1 MFFLLLLGLASQIG
15 LVLTTYLWVLLLR
28 HHFFQRFCS
37 SFWFFFFCCLSSF
50 FLQCHIL
57 KFVEVS
63 SGQCSG
69 SLFCKGSF
77 QNLSFLWTIFF
88 QVVFIYF
95 FISFLPAFPIKSF
108 SQILPFF
115 FKRNFFSSLL
125 VRTFFPK
132 SIPLFQRL
140 PFWFWKLLPKF
151 WAEILLHNMFS
162 QKKSD
167 QNLAEKKQKSDQNWS
182 NLIKFDQNHYFDQ
195 IWSGLIR
202 FDQIWSVLI
211 SFFSLDFFLFY
222 SNFFWWNLSIATIFS
237 SKNSLKKG
245 NLWGGK
251 VLSPYIS
258 SFKCPIF
265 GDAKE
270 INVQKIVNQIILYYF
285 WCVFWISQ
293 R

>member
-1 MFFLLLLGLASQIG
+1 M
-15 LVLTTYLWVLLLR
+15 LLLR

-115 FKRNFFSSLL
+115 LRE
-125 VRTFFPK
+125 TFFK
-132 SIPLFQRL
+132 VCWCALFFQKVYLFFRDC
-140 PFWFWKLLPKF
+140 PFGFGNYCPNFEPKF
-151 WAEILLHNMFS
+151 CYTTCFH
-162 QKKSD
+162 KKIRPKPSR
-167 QNLAEKKQKSDQNWS
+167 KK
-182 NLIKFDQNHYFDQ
+182 
-195 IWSGLIR
+195 
-202 FDQIWSVLI
+202 
-211 SFFSLDFFLFY
+211 
-222 SNFFWWNLSIATIFS
+222 T
-237 SKNSLKKG
+237 
-245 NLWGGK
+245 
-251 VLSPYIS
+251 
-258 SFKCPIF
+258 
-265 GDAKE
+265 
-270 INVQKIVNQIILYYF
+270 KI
-285 WCVFWISQ
+285 
-293 R
+293 